1 MWLAWASFLD
11 LSMTLES
18 GLSTFFPIH
27 SPGLRPGFLGL
38 QGPLSRPA
46 VLVRDPGNAH

>member
-11 LSMTLES
+11 LSVTLES
-18 GLSTFFPIH
+18 GLSAFFPIH
-27 SPGLRPGFLGL
+27 SPGLRPGFLGF

-46 VLVRDPGNAH
+46 VLIRDPGNAH